1 MIEEKKNENA
11 NDSESEQFDL
21 NDDRRVKVL
30 SPGALVRRRFFR
42 NRVAVIGL
50 VILVLMFLF
59 SFVGGMLSP
68 YTEDQLFYRTEYQK
82 KAYASVVQ
90 NTEFRSRF
98 SQD

>member
-1 MIEEKKNENA
+1 MIEEKKNENV

-68 YTEDQLFYRTEYQK
+68 YSEDQLFYRTEYQ
-82 KAYASVVQ
+82 YGIPLFI
-90 NTEFRSRF
+90 NRR
-98 SQD
+98 